1 VTGPARGAT
10 ILLLVAAAAAGPA
23 SPAGAHST
31 STGLATIIVDGRA
44 LTYRLLLVPAEL
56 PGDSRRLFLAAADG
70 DRAAAQRVVAIVRE
84 RVTFRMG
91 GQPCR
96 PGRALVQ
103 GSGAGDARLSL
114 ALWLDCP
121 APGALRIRDDWAD
134 VFGSHHQTLARV
146 EGTAGTQ
153 EVAFLPDAREAVIPL
168 GEPGPAGRL
177 GFFRLGMEHILTGYD
192 HLLFLAG
199 LLLGGGGWL
208 PLLKIVTAFTLAHS
222 LTLGLATL
230 GLASVP
236 ARVVEPLI
244 AASIVWVAIENLV
257 RREQGSRRWM
267 IGFGFGLIHGLAFA
281 EALQPLALPP
291 WPLARALLGFNLGV
305 EAGQALVIGLAVPLA
320 LLARRAPWQ
329 PLAARGVSLAVALI
343 GIVWLVER
351 LLFT

>member
-1 VTGPARGAT
+1 VTGPVRGVA
-10 ILLLVAAAAAGPA
+10 ILLLVAAAAAGTA
-23 SPAGAHST
+23 LPAGAHTT
-31 STGLATIIVDGRA
+31 STGLATLTVDGRA

-56 PGDSRRLFLAAADG
+56 PEDSRRLFLAAADG
-70 DRAAAQRVVAIVRE
+70 DRAAAERVVAILRE

-114 ALWLDCP
+114 ELWLDCP
-121 APGALRIRDDWAD
+121 AAGALRIRDDWAD
-134 VFGSHHQTLARV
+134 VFGGHHQTLARV
-146 EGTAGTQ
+146 EGAAGTR
-153 EVAFLPDAREAVIPL
+153 EIAFLPDAREAVIPQ
-168 GEPGPAGRL
+168 GESGPAGRL
-177 GFFRLGMEHILTGYD
+177 GFFRLGLEHILTGYD

-208 PLLKIVTAFTLAHS
+208 ALLKIVTAFTLAHS

-230 GLASVP
+230 GLVSVP

-244 AASIVWVAIENLV
+244 AASIVWVAVENLV
-257 RREQGSRRWM
+257 RRERVSRRWM
-267 IGFGFGLIHGLAFA
+267 IGFGFGLVHGLGFA

-291 WPLARALLGFNLGV
+291 WALARALLGFNLGV

-320 LLARRAPWQ
+320 LAARRAPWQ
-329 PLAARGVSLAVALI
+329 PLAARGASLAVALI